1 MRSDSWSEAFA
12 CHGSAVSSFAS
23 AAEAVEPGAWHLPR
37 AAGKWSPAL
46 VTGHLIR
53 AYEVLMDELD
63 GGAGMRILLPTWKR
77 LFLRLTLM
85 PRLLRGGGFPGR
97 VPAPREI
104 RPTEAPPDPQSGAAL
119 FRQRA
124 QEFETAV
131 QNARTRKPPAR
142 ITHAYFGTV
151 PLAKAV
157 LFCARHVEHHQTQL
171 RLIQPGSLTRSHGW
185 PTAPPS

>member
-1 MRSDSWSEAFA
+1 MRSDSWSEAFT

-23 AAEAVEPGAWHLPR
+23 AAEAVEPAAWHLPR

-53 AYEVLMDELD
+53 SYEVLMDEL
-63 GGAGMRILLPTWKR
+63 GGGPGMRILLPTWKR
-77 LFLRLTLM
+77 LYLRLTLM

-97 VPAPREI
+97 VPAPPEI
-104 RPTEAPPDPQSGAAL
+104 RPKETLPDPLSGAAL

-124 QEFETAV
+124 WEFETAV
-131 QNARTRKPPAR
+131 QDARTRKPPAR

-151 PLAKAV
+151 SLADAV
-157 LFCARHVEHHQTQL
+157 LFCARHVEHHQPQL
-171 RLIQPGSLTRSHGW
+171 RLDQPGIESRTGLSTG
-185 PTAPPS
+185 A

>member
-12 CHGSAVSSFAS
+12 CHGAAVSSFAS
-23 AAEAVEPGAWHLPR
+23 VAEAVEPEAWHLPR
-37 AAGKWSPAL
+37 ASGKWSPAL
-46 VTGHLIR
+46 ITAHLIR
-53 AYEVLMDELD
+53 SYEVLMDELA
-63 GGAGMRILLPTWKR
+63 GGSGMRILLPAWKR
-77 LFLRLTLM
+77 LPLRLTLL

-97 VPAPREI
+97 VRAPREI

-131 QNARTRKPPAR
+131 QNARTRQPPAR

-157 LFCARHVEHHQTQL
+157 LFCARHVEHHQAQL
-171 RLIQPGSLTRSHGW
+171 RLRE
-185 PTAPPS
+185 

>member
-12 CHGSAVSSFAS
+12 CHGSAVSSFAT
-23 AAEAVEPGAWHLPR
+23 AAEAVEPAEWHLPR

-53 AYEVLMDELD
+53 SYEVLMDELA
-63 GGAGMRILLPTWKR
+63 GGAGMRILLPAWKR

-85 PRLLRGGGFPGR
+85 PRLLRGDGFPRR

-104 RPTEAPPDPQSGAAL
+104 RPTDAPPDPPSGAAL

-124 QEFETAV
+124 REFETAV
-131 QNARTRKPPAR
+131 QNARSRQPPAR

-151 PLAKAV
+151 SLAEAV

-171 RLIQPGSLTRSHGW
+171 RPRN
-185 PTAPPS
+185 

>member
-1 MRSDSWSEAFA
+1 MRSDAWSEAFA

-23 AAEAVEPGAWHLPR
+23 AAEAVEPTLWHVPR

-53 AYEVLMDELD
+53 TYEVLIDELA
-63 GGAGMRILLPTWKR
+63 GGPGMRILLPAWKR

-85 PRLLRGGGFPGR
+85 PKLLRGDGFPR
-97 VPAPREI
+97 RAPAPPEI

-131 QNARTRKPPAR
+131 QNARVRRPRAR
-142 ITHAYFGTV
+142 ITHAYFGAA

-157 LFCARHVEHHQTQL
+157 LFCARHIEHHQGQL
-171 RLIQPGSLTRSHGW
+171 
-185 PTAPPS
+185 